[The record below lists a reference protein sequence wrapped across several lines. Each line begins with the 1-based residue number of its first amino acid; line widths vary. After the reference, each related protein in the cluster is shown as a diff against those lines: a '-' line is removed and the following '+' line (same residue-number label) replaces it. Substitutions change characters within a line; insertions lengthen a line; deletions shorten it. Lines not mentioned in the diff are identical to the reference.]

1 MEPSLPSGI
10 TLLDLIT
17 TPIFL
22 ILILIAAYFIKKRNI
37 HKHAHFKYFIPGLVF
52 KIVGAFGLCL
62 TYMYYYKGG
71 DTLNYFY
78 SADVMTH
85 LMFHDFGTF
94 IDIIFTGDLN
104 PTNLSKFTFETG
116 TPYYK
121 FDSNS
126 FLVVRLVTPL
136 ALLSFRSFITA
147 SLLIATI
154 SFTGIWKAYTV
165 FVEHFPKLERQMAL
179 AFLFLPSVFFWGSGI
194 LKDTITLS
202 AVGWFAYSIFRLLK
216 GKLFSPRYITYIIFS
231 SYLLLRIK
239 PYLFYALVPSSALFA
254 LLIITNKFQAGFIRA
269 IIFPVALL
277 IIGVSSYILLV
288 QVGNEKDRGS
298 KFSLNNVM
306 DYAVTVQQD
315 LKREEYKGSSFD
327 IGNFDASFG
336 SMAGKAPQAINGAL
350 FRPYIW
356 EANNPVMLISSIEN
370 LFLLILSLR
379 ILFKLRI
386 IHFFR
391 IITNDPVLLF
401 SISFAILVAFAV
413 GVSTS
418 NFGTLVRYKIPALP
432 FYLATLYAAQSIF
445 NKAQGLNTESE

>member
-10 TLLDLIT
+10 TLLDLLM

-22 ILILIAAYFIKKRNI
+22 ILILTAAYFIKTKYIRE
-37 HKHAHFKYFIPGLVF
+37 HAYFKYFLPGLVL
-52 KIVGAFGLCL
+52 KIVGAFSLCL

-85 LMFHDFGTF
+85 LMFHDFRTF
-94 IDIIFTGDLN
+94 IDIVFTGDLN
-104 PTNLSKFTFETG
+104 PTNLSTFTVATG

-136 ALLSFRSFITA
+136 ALLSFRSFMTA

-202 AVGWFAYSIFRLLK
+202 AVGWFTYSMYHLLK
-216 GKLFSPRYITYIIFS
+216 GKLSNISYIIYIIIS

-254 LLIITNKFQAGFIRA
+254 LLIITNQFKSGFIRA
-269 IIFPVALL
+269 IIFPVTLA
-277 IIGVSSYILLV
+277 IIGISAYILLI
-288 QVGNEKDRGS
+288 QVGNEKDRGA

-315 LKREEYKGSSFD
+315 LKREEYKGSTFD
-327 IGNFDASFG
+327 IGSFDASFL
-336 SMAGKAPQAINGAL
+336 SMASKAPQAINGAL

-356 EANNPVMLISSIEN
+356 EATNPVMLFSSLEN
-370 LFLLILSLR
+370 TFLLVLSILVLY
-379 ILFKLRI
+379 KLRLI
-386 IHFFR
+386 NFFR
-391 IITNDPVLLF
+391 VLARDPLLLF
-401 SISFAILVAFAV
+401 SITFAILISFAV
-413 GVSTS
+413 GISTS

-432 FYLATLYAAQSIF
+432 FYVATIYASQFLY
-445 NKAQGLNTESE
+445 NKSRSLNPESE